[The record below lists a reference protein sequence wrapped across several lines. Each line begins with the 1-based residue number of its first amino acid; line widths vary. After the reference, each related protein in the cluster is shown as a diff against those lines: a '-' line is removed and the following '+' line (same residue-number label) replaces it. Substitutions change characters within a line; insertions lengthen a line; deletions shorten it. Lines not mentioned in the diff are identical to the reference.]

1 MDDEIENETEQIKKP
16 KLTRNELLEKARQAK
31 KDKAEA
37 RAKAE
42 ANEINDNNLIKK
54 INNLDINKPAPEPEV
69 FKRKPAPKAKKEI
82 KQEIKEFETKK
93 DLREPEIIEEVVRV
107 PGNRHKKIVKRT
119 IEIEESETDEE
130 IIEEIVKIPKMK
142 KDLKISR
149 DEMKKKLIENNKQR
163 LYNDLFS

>member
-1 MDDEIENETEQIKKP
+1 MEDENETEEIKKP
-16 KLTRNELLEKARQAK
+16 KLSRNELLAKARQAK

-37 RAKAE
+37 KAKE
-42 ANEINDNNLIKK
+42 KEKENNNDEQLIRK
-54 INNLDINKPAPEPEV
+54 INNLDINNKPPDPQILKKKAQ
-69 FKRKPAPKAKKEI
+69 KP

-93 DLREPEIIEEVVRV
+93 DIREPEIIEEVVRV

-130 IIEEIVKIPKMK
+130 IIEEIVKIPKIK
-142 KDLKISR
+142 KELKISR